1 MNKKIVQKKIPLL
14 LSLLIV
20 VAISGCSSLEPP
32 QQLTEELKLTE
43 EISARYHVDQ
53 QWWEAYHDK
62 QLNELVQTA
71 LDNNLDLAKS
81 AISVNRALY
90 QAKLIGAD
98 LVPAFSG
105 GVKASTS
112 KDLKHGGSS
121 TDSYSGNIGVNYE
134 FDLWRKLADSAS
146 AQKWEYQATVEDKE
160 AARLTL
166 INNVVDTYYHLV
178 YIHNAIRITQS
189 NITHYQKLQ
198 QLAQTRYSSG
208 KTSVLP
214 FEQAKQSLL
223 SAQNTLLD
231 LQSQQ
236 KTAEQT
242 LRNLLNLKPSESLN
256 LSYPDLLSVKSPGVW
271 LDVPLSVLANRPDLK
286 ATEYRLQK
294 AFKSAKA
301 SQKSWYPTITIGASV
316 SSSSDKARTAFNFPF
331 SSGNVSIDFPFLK
344 WNTVKWNVKI
354 SESDYEKSRLD
365 FEQSVTTALNEV
377 DTYYY
382 TYRQNRNTLVNL
394 EKKYQADSKIAK
406 YYHTR
411 YINGANDLS
420 DWLSALNTENSS
432 RQSVLNARYQL
443 LKYENLIYKS
453 MAGRYT
459 EWQGKP

>member
-1 MNKKIVQKKIPLL
+1 MNKKTVQKKLPLL
-14 LSLLIV
+14 LSVLV
-20 VAISGCSSLEPP
+20 ATAISGCSSLAPP
-32 QQLTEELKLTE
+32 QQLTEELQLTE
-43 EISARYHVDQ
+43 EISASFHADH
-53 QWWEAYHDK
+53 QWWAAYHDK
-62 QLNELVQTA
+62 QLDELVQTA

-81 AISVNRALY
+81 AINVNRALY

-105 GVKASTS
+105 GVKASAS
-112 KDLKHGGSS
+112 KDLKHGGDP
-121 TDSYSGNIGVNYE
+121 TESYSGNIGVNYE
-134 FDLWRKLADSAS
+134 LDLWRKLADSAS
-146 AQKWEYQATVEDKE
+146 AQKWEYQATIEDKE

-166 INNVVDTYYHLV
+166 INNVVDTYYYLAYLHD
-178 YIHNAIRITQS
+178 AIKITQS

-198 QLAQTRYSSG
+198 QLAQTRYTNG

-214 FEQAKQSLL
+214 FEQAKQSVL

-242 LRNLLNLKPSESLN
+242 LRNLLNLKPSEVLN
-256 LSYPDLLSVKSPGVW
+256 LSYPGLLNVKSPGVW
-271 LDVPLSVLANRPDLK
+271 LDVPLSILANRPDLK
-286 ATEYRLQK
+286 AAEYRLQK
-294 AFKSAKA
+294 AFKSARA

-316 SSSSDKARTAFNFPF
+316 SSSSDKVSTAFNFPF
-331 SSGNVSIDFPFLK
+331 TSGNVSIDFPFLK
-344 WNTVKWNVKI
+344 WTTVKWNVKI

-382 TYRQNRNTLVNL
+382 TYHQNKSTLTNL
-394 EKKYQADSKIAK
+394 EKKYQADSKISR

-411 YINGANDLS
+411 YVNGANDLS
-420 DWLSALNTENSS
+420 DWLSALNAENSS

-443 LKYENLIYKS
+443 LKYENLIYKA

-459 EWQGKP
+459 QLNDK